1 MTNELSK
8 EVNSMCNF
16 SQGFIERGR
25 EEGIEIGREEGIEIG
40 VEKGIGIGR
49 KKEREQNHIASLKAV
64 MESLNV
70 DFTKAADILK
80 IPEAEREK
88 YHACITNDNNPADSD
103 G

>member
-1 MTNELSK
+1 
-8 EVNSMCNF
+8 MCNF
-16 SQGFIERGR
+16 SQGFYERGR
-25 EEGIEIGREEGIEIG
+25 EEGIEIGRE
-40 VEKGIGIGR
+40 
-49 KKEREQNHIASLKAV
+49 KERKQSQIESLKAV

-103 G
+103 R

>member
-1 MTNELSK
+1 M
-8 EVNSMCNF
+8 NSMCNF

-25 EEGIEIGREEGIEIG
+25 EEGIEIGVEKGIGIGREEGIEIG
-40 VEKGIGIGR
+40 VEIGR
-49 KKEREQNHIASLKAV
+49 KEEREQNHIASLKAV

>member
-1 MTNELSK
+1 M
-8 EVNSMCNF
+8 NSMCNF
-16 SQGFIERGR
+16 SQGFYERGR
-25 EEGIEIGREEGIEIG
+25 EEGIEIG
-40 VEKGIGIGR
+40 VEIGR

-88 YHACITNDNNPADSD
+88 YHACITNDNKPDDSD

>member
-1 MTNELSK
+1 
-8 EVNSMCNF
+8 MCNF

-25 EEGIEIGREEGIEIG
+25 EEGRVEGIEIG
-40 VEKGIGIGR
+40 IEKGIKIGR
-49 KKEREQNHIASLKAV
+49 EKERKQSQIESLKAV

-88 YHACITNDNNPADSD
+88 YHACITNDNKPDDSD